1 MPKNIDIQD
10 KRATVAYSAT
20 ELFLKKGYSKLTV
33 SEVAQNAGIAKGS
46 IYKYFDILYSML
58 NKKYEDLLHYKK
70 LLNLNTLEIKTYVAL
85 LELGPTFMKTLTTY
99 TNIPTSKLYSIVK
112 SLCEKDFITIF
123 LENDKR
129 KYVAKNPEYILDI
142 FKEEE
147 RNLETIISKLKP
159 KQQNEEEFISI
170 YAGIKGIKRFYKFI
184 IDNAKPKEILI
195 LGANRFVQEKMELFI
210 KTWNVKRVDKKINL
224 KIMYTNST
232 KKILN
237 FVKNL
242 DYTEIKLLPDDITIS
257 SWMDVFDDYVAFF
270 DITDNIKAYV
280 IKNKDIANSQRKYFY
295 YLWNK
300 L

>member
-1 MPKNIDIQD
+1 
-10 KRATVAYSAT
+10 
-20 ELFLKKGYSKLTV
+20 
-33 SEVAQNAGIAKGS
+33 
-46 IYKYFDILYSML
+46 ML

-123 LENDKR
+123 LENDKQ